1 MIDISSAK
9 VTNAIVHRIGNRV
22 REEGYSLSTQE
33 VKRTKEIDDIL
44 LRHYLS
50 PLAKRNEIYG
60 FYHESDIG
68 LNAVHHFTRQ
78 VFATPSVFSEQ
89 SQNIAKH
96 LYSAST
102 HPKISSG
109 ELIIVLFTGL
119 IVDGNNSDALGIYR
133 IESKDSYLD
142 ISDDAGAFQ
151 LIERTGISLEKM
163 QKGSL
168 VLSSNNQVFAID
180 TLSQKTKYWMESF
193 LKITPQSTPKAC
205 AKVGGDLLKAI
216 SSKISDPNSA
226 LELGKRISK
235 SIEDSETISLGV
247 IKEISADYVDQ
258 DSLSEILSNLQE
270 KSGFE
275 LTDELTLDSPAFEK
289 HVKSVTKHTHVA
301 DGITLVMSNANASV
315 SKVDIQQTQNG
326 LVATIAIEIMGN

>member
-1 MIDISSAK
+1 MIDISSAEVK
-9 VTNAIVHRIGNRV
+9 NAIVHRVGNRV

-33 VKRTKEIDDIL
+33 INRNKDIDDIL
-44 LRHYLS
+44 LRYYLS
-50 PLAKRNEIYG
+50 PLAKRNDIYS

-68 LNAVHHFTRQ
+68 LNAVYHFTRQ
-78 VFATPSVFSEQ
+78 VFATPSVFNEQ

-119 IVDGNNSDALGIYR
+119 IVDGNKSDALGIYR

-142 ISDDAGAFQ
+142 ISDNAGAFQ
-151 LIERTGISLEKM
+151 LIERTGISIEKM
-163 QKGSL
+163 QKGAL
-168 VLSSNNQVFAID
+168 ILSTDNQIFAVD

-193 LKITPQSTPKAC
+193 LKITPKSTPKAC

-235 SIEDSETISLGV
+235 SIENTEKISLGD

-258 DSLSEILSNLQE
+258 DSLSEILNNLQE
-270 KSGFE
+270 KNGFD
-275 LTDELTLDSPAFEK
+275 LTNELTLDSPAFEK
-289 HVKSVTKHTHVA
+289 HVKSVTKHTRVA
-301 DGITLVMSNANASV
+301 DGITLVMSNTNASV